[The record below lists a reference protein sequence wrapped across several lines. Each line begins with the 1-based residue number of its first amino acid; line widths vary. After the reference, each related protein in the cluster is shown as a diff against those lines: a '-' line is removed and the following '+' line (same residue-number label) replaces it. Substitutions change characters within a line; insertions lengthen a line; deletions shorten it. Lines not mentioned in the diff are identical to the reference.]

1 MGVLHTTRTLQSL
14 MPRFTQS
21 IAGVVFD
28 MDATLVDSRLDYVA
42 MKTEMGLPLD
52 QPVLESLAK
61 ISDPATTERC
71 LTILARHER
80 EAAET
85 AWWIDGA
92 CELLEHLIGA
102 GLSVGIVTRNSRV
115 AAELTL
121 GRLGSP
127 VRDLLTRDDAPHK
140 PDPAAIHILCS
151 RWALP
156 PARVVMVGD
165 YLFDV
170 QAGRNAGA
178 GTLLFA
184 TEQTDDADRRLA
196 VELADGVVTH
206 LSQVREWVLE

>member
-1 MGVLHTTRTLQSL
+1 MLVRQRSSRRRVTCAAMG
-14 MPRFTQS
+14 RFSQS
-21 IAGVVFD
+21 IGGVVFD

-71 LTILARHER
+71 LRILARHER

-92 CELLEHLIGA
+92 VDLLGHLLGA

-127 VRDLLTRDDAPHK
+127 VRDLLTRDDAP
-140 PDPAAIHILCS
+140 IS
-151 RWALP
+151 RTQPLSTCCAT
-156 PARVVMVGD
+156 
-165 YLFDV
+165 
-170 QAGRNAGA
+170 AGA
-178 GTLLFA
+178 CP
-184 TEQTDDADRRLA
+184 RL
-196 VELADGVVTH
+196 G
-206 LSQVREWVLE
+206 S